1 MSFKRKDKKYFEN
14 KKKSTMSYKKLLS
27 ILRIY
32 IHIQKKQKE
41 DIALDFIAE
50 LFLCLYHIN
59 DIHKNKF
66 EDFLLN
72 KNKYKIPNKKLNS
85 YDIRD
90 HI

>member
-1 MSFKRKDKKYFEN
+1 MSFKN
-14 KKKSTMSYKKLLS
+14 
-27 ILRIY
+27 IY
-32 IHIQKKQKE
+32 IHIQNKKKKE

-72 KNKYKIPNKKLNS
+72 KNKYKIQTKNL
-85 YDIRD
+85 ILTTFETTFR
-90 HI
+90 